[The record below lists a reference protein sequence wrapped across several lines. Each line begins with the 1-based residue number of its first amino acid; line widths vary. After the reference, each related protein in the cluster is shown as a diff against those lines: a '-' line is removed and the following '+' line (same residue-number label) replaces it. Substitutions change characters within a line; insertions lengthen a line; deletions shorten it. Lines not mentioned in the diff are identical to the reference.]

1 GACIWLLVA
10 TFFRLPVSGTH
21 SIVGATVGFSLVAS
35 GLSSIQ
41 WVGLIKI
48 VASWFISPLLSGVT
62 SVVMFYLLRRLVLTK
77 DDPLE
82 PGLRLLP
89 AFYGTVV
96 FVNSF
101 SVFYEGPPMLHFD
114 KIPVYGVF
122 IISTGLGCF
131 TLLLVKFCIV
141 PQLRR
146 RILDANPNRST
157 WSSRMRHKITQ
168 RIRWRMSVTKLLEP
182 KVPHPVSILQ
192 ASETAQYE
200 PQPAEN
206 DINRGKLT
214 TVEMQVLQSRASRKQ
229 SSQDP
234 SEEPNSILHRTM
246 VTDSIQSRHSSGS
259 NTLCRES
266 SELLATDAHSDVHV
280 AIRDSAAPTS
290 ISIKDRP
297 SEVAVFS
304 FLQILSAVFGSF
316 AHGGNDVSNAIGPL
330 IGLWIVGVTQ
340 QIDSKMPTP
349 IWILLYG
356 GLGIAIGLWVWG
368 RRVIQTLG
376 EDLTIITPSSGVC
389 IEVGAALTVLVA
401 SKIGLPISTTHCK
414 VGSVV
419 GVGRARSKDN
429 VNWGI
434 FRNILIAWLVTL
446 PASGV
451 ISALVMYALIFV
463 T

>member
-1 GACIWLLVA
+1 
-10 TFFRLPVSGTH
+10 
-21 SIVGATVGFSLVAS
+21 
-35 GLSSIQ
+35 
-41 WVGLIKI
+41 
-48 VASWFISPLLSGVT
+48 
-62 SVVMFYLLRRLVLTK
+62 
-77 DDPLE
+77 
-82 PGLRLLP
+82 
-89 AFYGTVV
+89 
-96 FVNSF
+96 
-101 SVFYEGPPMLHFD
+101 MLYFD

-131 TLLLVKFCIV
+131 TLLLVKFCLV

-146 RILDANPNRST
+146 RILDANPNRSN

-168 RIRWRMSVTKLLEP
+168 RIRWRMSVTKLVEP
-182 KVPHPVSILQ
+182 KVPHPVSISQ
-192 ASETAQYE
+192 ASEIAQYE

-206 DINRGKLT
+206 DMNRGKLT
-214 TVEMQVLQSRASRKQ
+214 TLEMQVLQSRASRKQ

-234 SEEPNSILHRTM
+234 GEAQNRVLHRTM

-266 SELLATDAHSDVHV
+266 SEPVATDAHSDVQV
-280 AIRDSAAPTS
+280 AIRDSAARTS